1 MTAGRRLSCFL
12 GFQESNFRPYIFFLR
27 MENSGSSSSSVNNPP
42 IEVEPIKVEVN
53 EVDLERMSKDL
64 LRVHVRLIME
74 GVLTMEESKP
84 VLHRAFGALRRL
96 GHDGA
101 SAMLSY
107 DCDRL
112 ELLLARREKE
122 RSRRP
127 LSEAAYQV
135 AQERVEGDW
144 GRGWS
149 SDAWRAREEMLVDRR
164 TREQQTVLV
173 MIEGE
178 IRALIA

>member
-1 MTAGRRLSCFL
+1 MKS
-12 GFQESNFRPYIFFLR
+12 
-27 MENSGSSSSSVNNPP
+27 SGSSSSVNNPQMEVDP
-42 IEVEPIKVEVN
+42 IEDEVD

-74 GVLTMEESKP
+74 GVLSMEESKP
-84 VLHRAFGALRRL
+84 VLSRAFCALRKL
-96 GHDGA
+96 GHDA
-101 SAMLSY
+101 TSAWLSY

-112 ELLLARREKE
+112 ELLLAQREKE
-122 RSRRP
+122 RLRRP
-127 LSEAAYQV
+127 LAEAAYQV

-149 SDAWRAREEMLVDRR
+149 DDDWQAREEILVDRR
-164 TREQQTVLV
+164 TREQQTALEI
-173 MIEGE
+173 IEGE

>member
-1 MTAGRRLSCFL
+1 
-12 GFQESNFRPYIFFLR
+12 
-27 MENSGSSSSSVNNPP
+27 
-42 IEVEPIKVEVN
+42 
-53 EVDLERMSKDL
+53 
-64 LRVHVRLIME
+64 ME

-84 VLHRAFGALRRL
+84 VLSRAFYALRRL

-112 ELLLARREKE
+112 ELLLAQREKE

-127 LSEAAYQV
+127 LAEAAYQV

-144 GRGWS
+144 GRSWS
-149 SDAWRAREEMLVDRR
+149 GDDWRAREEMLVDRQ
-164 TREQQTVLV
+164 TRKQQTALAI
-173 MIEGE
+173 IEGE
-178 IRALIA
+178 IRALL

>member
-1 MTAGRRLSCFL
+1 M
-12 GFQESNFRPYIFFLR
+12 ES
-27 MENSGSSSSSVNNPP
+27 SGSSSSVNNPQMDADP
-42 IEVEPIKVEVN
+42 TEVEVD
-53 EVDLERMSKDL
+53 EVDLERMSKDIL
-64 LRVHVRLIME
+64 SVHVRLIME
-74 GVLTMEESKP
+74 GVLTMEESKS

-101 SAMLSY
+101 IAMLSY

-122 RSRRP
+122 RSWRP
-127 LSEAAYQV
+127 LAEAAYQV

-149 SDAWRAREEMLVDRR
+149 GDDWWAREEMLVDRR
-164 TREQQTVLV
+164 IRDQQAALAI
-173 MIEGE
+173 IEGE

>member
-1 MTAGRRLSCFL
+1 M
-12 GFQESNFRPYIFFLR
+12 ES
-27 MENSGSSSSSVNNPP
+27 SGSSSSVNNPQMEAEP
-42 IEVEPIKVEVN
+42 IEVEVN

-64 LRVHVRLIME
+64 LRVHVCLIME
-74 GVLTMEESKP
+74 GVLTMEESKS
-84 VLHRAFGALRRL
+84 VLHRAFGTLRRL

-127 LSEAAYQV
+127 LAEAAYQV

-144 GRGWS
+144 GRSWG
-149 SDAWRAREEMLVDRR
+149 SDDWRAREEMLVDRQ
-164 TREQQTVLV
+164 TRKQQTALAI
-173 MIEGE
+173 IEGE
-178 IRALIA
+178 IRALL

>member
-1 MTAGRRLSCFL
+1 M
-12 GFQESNFRPYIFFLR
+12 ES
-27 MENSGSSSSSVNNPP
+27 SGSSSSVNNPQMEADP
-42 IEVEPIKVEVN
+42 IEVEAD

-101 SAMLSY
+101 SAWLMH

-112 ELLLARREKE
+112 EQLLARREKE
-122 RSRRP
+122 RSRQP
-127 LSEAAYQV
+127 LEETAYKV

-144 GRGWS
+144 GSG
-149 SDAWRAREEMLVDRR
+149 
-164 TREQQTVLV
+164 
-173 MIEGE
+173 
-178 IRALIA
+178 

>member
-1 MTAGRRLSCFL
+1 M
-12 GFQESNFRPYIFFLR
+12 ES
-27 MENSGSSSSSVNNPP
+27 SGSSSSVNNPQMEADP
-42 IEVEPIKVEVN
+42 IEDEIDEN
-53 EVDLERMSKDL
+53 DLERMSKDL
-64 LRVHVRLIME
+64 FRVHVRLIME

-84 VLHRAFGALRRL
+84 VLHRALGALRRL

-112 ELLLARREKE
+112 ELLLARWEKE

-127 LSEAAYQV
+127 LAEAAYQV

-149 SDAWRAREEMLVDRR
+149 GDDWRVREEMLVDR
-164 TREQQTVLV
+164 
-173 MIEGE
+173 
-178 IRALIA
+178 

>member
-1 MTAGRRLSCFL
+1 
-12 GFQESNFRPYIFFLR
+12 
-27 MENSGSSSSSVNNPP
+27 MEVDP
-42 IEVEPIKVEVN
+42 IED
-53 EVDLERMSKDL
+53 EVDEVALERMSKDL

-74 GVLTMEESKP
+74 GVMTMEESKP

-127 LSEAAYQV
+127 LAEAAYQV

-149 SDAWRAREEMLVDRR
+149 GDDWRARVEMLVDRR
-164 TREQQTVLV
+164 TRDQQAALAI
-173 MIEGE
+173 IEGE

>member
-1 MTAGRRLSCFL
+1 M
-12 GFQESNFRPYIFFLR
+12 ES
-27 MENSGSSSSSVNNPP
+27 SGSSSSVNNPQM
-42 IEVEPIKVEVN
+42 EVN
-53 EVDLERMSKDL
+53 TIEDEVDEVDLERTSKDL
-64 LRVHVRLIME
+64 SRVHVRLIME

-84 VLHRAFGALRRL
+84 VLSKAFYALQKL
-96 GHDGA
+96 GHDA
-101 SAMLSY
+101 AIAWLSY

-127 LSEAAYQV
+127 SVEATYQV

-144 GRGWS
+144 GRDLS
-149 SDAWRAREEMLVDRR
+149 SDEWRAREEMLVDRR
-164 TREQQTVLV
+164 TREQRAALTL
-173 MIEGE
+173 IEGE